1 MMDWR
6 KALFGGQILVGLA
19 LAVTPWL
26 FGFVGETVPAW
37 TAWAT
42 GAVMSLSGV
51 AALAWF
57 AFAASWVAL
66 VAGVWSI
73 VAPWLLTFSAQT
85 AAMWS
90 HVAAG
95 ALMAISAAAALW
107 YEYQPRKTAQ
117 A

>member
-1 MMDWR
+1 MTDWR
-6 KALFGGQILVGLA
+6 KALFAGQILVGLA

-26 FGFVGETVPAW
+26 FGFTGETVPAW

-42 GAVMSLSGV
+42 GAVMALSGV

-66 VAGVWSI
+66 VVGVWAM
-73 VAPWLLTFSAQT
+73 VAPWLLAFSAET
-85 AAMWS
+85 AAMGS
-90 HVAAG
+90 HVATG